1 MRRCDVLFGLE
12 MVHYLFEHGVRVSGC
27 AVDGIEFVAVEAA
40 GIYLFQVVGVWAVEI
55 LQIQKGSVY
64 EVRGMRTCRSRRRTD
79 GRNLP

>member
-1 MRRCDVLFGLE
+1 M
-12 MVHYLFEHGVRVSGC
+12 
-27 AVDGIEFVAVEAA
+27 DGIEFVAVEAA

-64 EVRGMRTCRSRRRTD
+64 EVRGMRTCLSRRRTD